1 MVTDTTEWYHE
12 VMQRGCAIMG
22 DVSAETEA
30 RLAKAARAYARGKPQ
45 WSAIQKELAAA
56 IVAERQEGVL
66 IEDITARVPVRQTQ
80 VNRILEAA
88 GLTEKR
94 PRREP

>member
-1 MVTDTTEWYHE
+1 MMD
-12 VMQRGCAIMG
+12 

-45 WSAIQKELAAA
+45 WAAIQKELAAA
-56 IVAERQEGVL
+56 IIAERQEGVL

-80 VNRILEAA
+80 VNRILKAA
-88 GLTEKR
+88 GLTQER
-94 PRREP
+94 PRKSVDA

>member
-1 MVTDTTEWYHE
+1 MMEY
-12 VMQRGCAIMG
+12 
-22 DVSAETEA
+22 VSAETEA
-30 RLAKAARAYARGKPQ
+30 RLVRASRAYSRLKEQFGDARA
-45 WSAIQKELAAA
+45 ELAAA
-56 IVAERQEGVL
+56 IVAERREGTL

-94 PRREP
+94 PRRAQDA

>member
-1 MVTDTTEWYHE
+1 MDMPE
-12 VMQRGCAIMG
+12 GCVIM
-22 DVSAETEA
+22 DLMSEA
-30 RLAKAARAYARGKPQ
+30 AKARTAKASRNYTRLKSQFADAR
-45 WSAIQKELAAA
+45 KELAAA
-56 IVAERQEGVL
+56 IVAERIDGEK

-94 PRREP
+94 KREAA